1 MAESEFRKIQLEQ
14 RKLDAGLDK
23 IAMKRKKQYIEEI
36 NPTSIIKFNKKKIKK
51 RITQYSN
58 IKNI

>member
-23 IAMKRKKQYIEEI
+23 IAMKRKK
-36 NPTSIIKFNKKKIKK
+36 